1 MLSTLIHRPK
11 LGLRLGSSN
20 RVFQHQYM
28 ITITSSEMTVAYRDR
43 LRDVLLEN
51 VPVQWGKKLVR
62 YEETDEGVWINFDN
76 GSREFCDI
84 LVDASGVNSPVR
96 KQKYQNYKLM
106 ILEQLLFLIQ
116 KTLGLNGDS
125 TLIALRLI
133 PIEQDNSD
141 ELHYRTMIA
150 YFYSSELDNEE
161 TEKFKV
167 DDNNPASVVEHL
179 TLSLVTDIMTYLYH
193 IPGSPTKATV
203 YYLLYF

>member
-20 RVFQHQYM
+20 RVFQHQYL

-51 VPVQWGKKLVR
+51 VPVQWGKKLVK
-62 YEETDEGVWINFDN
+62 YKETDEGVWINFDD

-96 KQKYQNYKLM
+96 KQKIPELQINDIGATFVVANVIIKH
-106 ILEQLLFLIQ
+106 LLHYV
-116 KTLGLNGDS
+116 
-125 TLIALRLI
+125 LRLI
-133 PIEQDNSD
+133 PIEQEQNFKNKNNSD

-167 DDNNPASVVEHL
+167 DDNNPASVVEH
-179 TLSLVTDIMTYLYH
+179 VKNMI
-193 IPGSPTKATV
+193 
-203 YYLLYF
+203 